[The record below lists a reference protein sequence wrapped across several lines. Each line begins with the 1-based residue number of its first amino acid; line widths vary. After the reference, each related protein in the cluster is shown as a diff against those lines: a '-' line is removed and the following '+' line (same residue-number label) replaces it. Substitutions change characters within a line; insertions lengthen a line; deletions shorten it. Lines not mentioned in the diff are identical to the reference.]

1 MSSKA
6 YWHSVGSGALGL
18 AGPWNT
24 PAKRDQ
30 RPAVVAQKLARKA
43 ILATLLLALVTGMAI
58 GAYQNLRWGG
68 AGAQETGV
76 FAYRSVGQ
84 TLDQSL
90 ASLMMAMSLGRHTSL
105 VHDNILFYLEV
116 PYQLS
121 AFAGAWVATAGM
133 DFMEVTLAVAG
144 GRR

>member
-18 AGPWNT
+18 SGPWNT

-30 RPAVVAQKLARKA
+30 RPAVVVRKLARNA

-68 AGAQETGV
+68 AGAQETAV
-76 FAYRSVGQ
+76 FAYRSVGE
-84 TLDQSL
+84 TLNQSL
-90 ASLMMAMSLGRHTSL
+90 AHLMMAMSLGEHTDL
-105 VHDNILFYLEV
+105 IQDNILFYLGV
-116 PYQLS
+116 PFQLC
-121 AFAGAWVATAGM
+121 AFVGAWLATAGM